1 MDLKRNIYLDDTAIE
16 WVNNT
21 LNGLTEDEKN
31 WAIIF
36 PNWISTERSLNHLRS
51 WWPSGLIFLT

>member
-1 MDLKRNIYLDDTAIE
+1 MDLKRKPFYLDDTAIE

-36 PNWISTERSLNHLRS
+36 SNWIFN
-51 WWPSGLIFLT
+51 